1 MKGYKAFNKDLT
13 CRKFQFEIGK
23 TYEHSGELS
32 LCNSGFHFCTKLA
45 DCFSYY
51 IFSDKPIIC
60 EVEILGKVLTD
71 SQRDSKACTDKIK
84 IIRKLSWDE
93 VLNLSNSGYNNSGYN
108 NSGNYN
114 SGNYNSGD
122 YNSGH
127 YNSGYRN
134 SGHYNSGNRN
144 SGNYNSGDYNSGHY
158 NSGYRNSGNYNS
170 GDYNSGDYNSGYRNS
185 GNYNSGYRNSGDY
198 NSGDYNSGDYNS
210 GYRNSGNYNSG
221 DYNSG
226 YRNSGNYNSGNYNS
240 GNYNSGNCNSGFF
253 NTNNPKLRLFNKET
267 NYESSNEIYNK
278 LQKLQKYSKPI
289 LIWVSEN
296 KMTDQEKKD
305 NPKYE
310 TTKGYLKYTG
320 KQKWDK
326 LSKEDED
333 WLTSLPE
340 FDSDIFFELTGL
352 KLEKK

>member
-108 NSGNYN
+108 
-114 SGNYNSGD
+114 
-122 YNSGH
+122 
-127 YNSGYRN
+127 
-134 SGHYNSGNRN
+134 
-144 SGNYNSGDYNSGHY
+144 
-158 NSGYRNSGNYNS
+158 
-170 GDYNSGDYNSGYRNS
+170 
-185 GNYNSGYRNSGDY
+185 
-198 NSGDYNSGDYNS
+198 
-210 GYRNSGNYNSG
+210 
-221 DYNSG
+221 
-226 YRNSGNYNSGNYNS
+226 NS